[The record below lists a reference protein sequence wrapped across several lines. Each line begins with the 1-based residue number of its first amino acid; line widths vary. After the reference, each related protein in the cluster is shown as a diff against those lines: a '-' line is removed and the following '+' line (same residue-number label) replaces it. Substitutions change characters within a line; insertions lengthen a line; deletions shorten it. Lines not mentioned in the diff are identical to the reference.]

1 MYFLGSSYA
10 EYINRLTHLTA
21 SIYPLFSYMSTVF
34 TPFFY
39 FQQIHQNPAELF
51 VPLSKTAGS
60 AAINIL
66 HFQYPILPPVR
77 FLLHSSAAETIR
89 AGGRSGSISV
99 AYYKGKWRSAK
110 RHIDHPVIERFVE
123 NMRKHLCY
131 GFVVFD
137 SLKTLPFSKKGSNFS
152 KFTCEND
159 VLPLQWRQ
167 N

>member
-21 SIYPLFSYMSTVF
+21 SIYPQISYMSTVF

-51 VPLSKTAGS
+51 VSLSKNAVPRS
-60 AAINIL
+60 
-66 HFQYPILPPVR
+66 HQYPALSI
-77 FLLHSSAAETIR
+77 FHTSSGAVFASFIGRRNDQSRR
-89 AGGRSGSISV
+89 AQRQHKRGV
-99 AYYKGKWRSAK
+99 LQGKWRSAK
-110 RHIDHPVIERFVE
+110 RQIDPPVIERFVE

-137 SLKTLPFSKKGSNFS
+137 SLKTLPFFKK
-152 KFTCEND
+152 
-159 VLPLQWRQ
+159 RQ
-167 N
+167 YLFKIYL

>member
-21 SIYPLFSYMSTVF
+21 SIYPLFSHMSTVF

-39 FQQIHQNPAELF
+39 FQQIHQNPAEFF
-51 VPLSKTAGS
+51 VPLSKNAVPRS
-60 AAINIL
+60 
-66 HFQYPILPPVR
+66 HQYPALSMSNTSSGA
-77 FLLHSSAAETIR
+77 FLLHLSAAETIK

-99 AYYKGKWRSAK
+99 AYYKKKWRSAK
-110 RHIDHPVIERFVE
+110 RHIDHPVIEHFVE

-137 SLKTLPFSKKGSNFS
+137 SLKTLPFFKK
-152 KFTCEND
+152 
-159 VLPLQWRQ
+159 RQ
-167 N
+167 YLFKIYL